1 MLVIAGLLA
10 VRIIFVFMEY
20 ALPRLQEDMIKE
32 RAREGKANAELLLQ
46 MIAPD
51 SLSLCAAKMGNCL
64 TTLLLGGGIALWSGY
79 ALVSSALSHTLTVT
93 YGMWVVGVVMVL
105 VLVIEAALLVLLS
118 DLLPM
123 ALMRKDEER
132 MAFFAVRPFY
142 IFQKIGYPIH
152 VVVRQIAVACL
163 PLLGIKRSELQAAA
177 PSEEELRMLVTA
189 GQRDGVLNEMESE
202 IIDNVFDFSDL
213 TAREI
218 MIPRQDMVCLFVE
231 DTYEANLK
239 VIMDTK
245 HTRYPLCD
253 EDKDHVIGMVHLRDV
268 LEMELTKGAEKNL
281 QAIMREILVVHEG
294 MALTDILTMM
304 RKKRLHMAAVA
315 DEYGGIAGFL
325 AMEDLLEEI
334 VGDIQDEHDDDEM
347 AEIESVEQG
356 GYEFDGKVLLDEVTE
371 LLAIVLDEHEEDTI
385 GGYVFG
391 MLGRR
396 PKEGDAVTIGNYRF
410 TVLEVN
416 GFRIVRLKATPI
428 AIEEPASEAE
438 AG

>member
-1 MLVIAGLLA
+1 MLAIAGLLA

-20 ALPRLQEDMIKE
+20 ALPRLQEDLIKE
-32 RAREGKANAELLLQ
+32 RVREGKANAELLLQ

-93 YGMWVVGVVMVL
+93 YGMWVVGIVML
-105 VLVIEAALLVLLS
+105 MVLVIEAALLVLLS

-123 ALMRKDEER
+123 AMMRKDEER

-152 VVVRQIAVACL
+152 VIVRQMAIACL
-163 PLLGIKRSELQAAA
+163 PLLGIKRSELQNATH
-177 PSEEELRMLVTA
+177 SEEELRMLVTA

-218 MIPRQDMVCLFVE
+218 MIPRQEMICLYEE
-231 DTYEANLK
+231 DSYEDNLK

-245 HTRYPLCD
+245 HTRYPLCA

-268 LEMELTKGAEKNL
+268 LELELTAKADKEL
-281 QAIMREILVVHEG
+281 RAIMREILMVHEG

-304 RKKRLHMAAVA
+304 RKKRIHMAAVA

-334 VGDIQDEHDDDEM
+334 VGDIQDEHDDEA

-356 GYEFDGKVLLDEVTE
+356 VYEFDGKVLLDEVTE

-391 MLGRR
+391 LLGRR
-396 PKEGDAVTIGNYRF
+396 PKKGDAVTIGNYRF

-428 AIEEPASEAE
+428 VKEEAVAKEV

>member
-1 MLVIAGLLA
+1 MLAIAGLLA

-20 ALPRLQEDMIKE
+20 ALPRLQEDLIKE
-32 RAREGKANAELLLQ
+32 RVREGKANAELLLQ

-93 YGMWVVGVVMVL
+93 YGMWVVGIVML
-105 VLVIEAALLVLLS
+105 MVLVIEAALLVLLS

-123 ALMRKDEER
+123 AMMRKDEER

-152 VVVRQIAVACL
+152 VIVRQMAIACL
-163 PLLGIKRSELQAAA
+163 PLLGIKRSELQNVTH
-177 PSEEELRMLVTA
+177 SEEELRMLVTA

-218 MIPRQDMVCLFVE
+218 MIPRQEMICLYEE
-231 DTYEANLK
+231 DSYEDNLK

-245 HTRYPLCD
+245 HTRYPLCA

-268 LEMELTKGAEKNL
+268 LELELTAKADKEL
-281 QAIMREILVVHEG
+281 RAIMREILMVHEG

-304 RKKRLHMAAVA
+304 RKKRIHMAAVA

-334 VGDIQDEHDDDEM
+334 VGDIQDEHDDEA

-356 GYEFDGKVLLDEVTE
+356 VYEFDGKVLLDEVTE

-391 MLGRR
+391 LLGRR
-396 PKEGDAVTIGNYRF
+396 PKKGDAVTIGNYRF

-428 AIEEPASEAE
+428 VKEEVVAE
-438 AG
+438 EVAG

>member
-1 MLVIAGLLA
+1 MLAIAGLLA

-20 ALPRLQEDMIKE
+20 ALPRLQEDLIKE
-32 RAREGKANAELLLQ
+32 RVREGKANAEMVLQ

-93 YGMWVVGVVMVL
+93 YGMWVVGIVML
-105 VLVIEAALLVLLS
+105 MVLVIEAALLVLLS

-123 ALMRKDEER
+123 AMMRKDEEK

-152 VVVRQIAVACL
+152 VIVRQMAIACL
-163 PLLGIKRSELQAAA
+163 PLLGIKRSELQNVTH
-177 PSEEELRMLVTA
+177 SEEELRMLVTA

-218 MIPRQDMVCLFVE
+218 MIPRQEMICLYEE
-231 DTYEANLK
+231 DSYEDNLK

-245 HTRYPLCD
+245 HTRYPLCA

-268 LEMELTKGAEKNL
+268 LELELTAQADKDL
-281 QAIMREILVVHEG
+281 RAIMREILMVHEG

-304 RKKRLHMAAVA
+304 RKKRIHMAAVA

-334 VGDIQDEHDDDEM
+334 VGDIQDEHDDEA

-356 GYEFDGKVLLDEVTE
+356 VYEFDGKVLLDEVTE

-391 MLGRR
+391 LLGRR
-396 PKEGDAVTIGNYRF
+396 PKKGDAVTIGNYRF

-428 AIEEPASEAE
+428 KKEEAVAE
-438 AG
+438 EVAG

>member
-1 MLVIAGLLA
+1 MLAIAGLLA

-20 ALPRLQEDMIKE
+20 ALPRLQEDLIKE
-32 RAREGKANAELLLQ
+32 RVREGKANAEMVLQ

-93 YGMWVVGVVMVL
+93 YGMWVVGIVML
-105 VLVIEAALLVLLS
+105 MVLVIEAALLVLLS

-123 ALMRKDEER
+123 AMMRKDEEK

-152 VVVRQIAVACL
+152 VIVRQMAIACL
-163 PLLGIKRSELQAAA
+163 PLLGIKRSELQNVTH
-177 PSEEELRMLVTA
+177 SEEELRMLVTA

-218 MIPRQDMVCLFVE
+218 MIPRQEMICLYEE
-231 DTYEANLK
+231 DSYEDNLK

-245 HTRYPLCD
+245 HTRYPLCA

-268 LEMELTKGAEKNL
+268 LELELTAQADKDL
-281 QAIMREILVVHEG
+281 RAIMREILMVHEG

-304 RKKRLHMAAVA
+304 RKKRIHMAAVA

-334 VGDIQDEHDDDEM
+334 VGDIQDEHDDEA

-356 GYEFDGKVLLDEVTE
+356 VYEFDGKVLLDEVTE

-391 MLGRR
+391 LLGRR
-396 PKEGDAVTIGNYRF
+396 PKKGDAVTIGNYRF

-428 AIEEPASEAE
+428 IKEEAVAE
-438 AG
+438 EVAG

>member
-1 MLVIAGLLA
+1 MLAIAGLLA

-20 ALPRLQEDMIKE
+20 ALPRLQEDLIKE
-32 RAREGKANAELLLQ
+32 RVREGKANAELLLQ

-93 YGMWVVGVVMVL
+93 YGMWVVGIVML
-105 VLVIEAALLVLLS
+105 MVLVIEAALLVLLS

-123 ALMRKDEER
+123 AMMRKDEER

-152 VVVRQIAVACL
+152 VIVRQMAIACL
-163 PLLGIKRSELQAAA
+163 PLLGIKRSELQNVTH
-177 PSEEELRMLVTA
+177 SEEELRMLVTA

-218 MIPRQDMVCLFVE
+218 MIPRQEMICLYEE
-231 DTYEANLK
+231 DSYEDNLK

-245 HTRYPLCD
+245 HTRYPLCA

-268 LEMELTKGAEKNL
+268 LELELTAKTDKDL
-281 QAIMREILVVHEG
+281 RAIMREILMVHEG

-334 VGDIQDEHDDDEM
+334 VGDIQDEHDDEA

-356 GYEFDGKVLLDEVTE
+356 VYEFDGKVLLDEVTE

-396 PKEGDAVTIGNYRF
+396 PKKGDAVTIGNYRF

-428 AIEEPASEAE
+428 IKEEAASEE
-438 AG
+438 VAG

>member
-1 MLVIAGLLA
+1 MLAIAGLLA
-10 VRIIFVFMEY
+10 IRIIFVFMEY
-20 ALPRLQEDMIKE
+20 ALPRLQEDIIKE
-32 RAREGKANAELLLQ
+32 RMREGKPNSQLLLK

-93 YGMWVVGVVMVL
+93 YGMWVVGIVMFL
-105 VLVIEAALLVLLS
+105 VLVIEAILLVLLS

-123 ALMRKDEER
+123 AMMRKDEER

-152 VVVRQIAVACL
+152 VIVRQMAIACL
-163 PLLGIKRSELQAAA
+163 PLLGIKRSELQGAAH
-177 PSEEELRMLVTA
+177 SEEELRMLVTA

-218 MIPRQDMVCLFVE
+218 MIPRQEMICLFVE
-231 DTYEANLK
+231 DSYEENLK

-245 HTRYPLCD
+245 HTRYPLCM

-268 LEMELTKGAEKNL
+268 LELELASGADKNL
-281 QAIMREILVVHEG
+281 TAIMREILMVHEG

-304 RKKRLHMAAVA
+304 RKKRIHMAAVA

-334 VGDIQDEHDDDEM
+334 VGDIQDEHDDEA

-356 GYEFDGKVLLDEVTE
+356 VYEFDGKVLLDEVTE
-371 LLAIVLDEHEEDTI
+371 LLSIALDEHEEDTI

-410 TVLEVN
+410 IVLEVN
-416 GFRIVRLKATPI
+416 GFRVVRLKATPI
-428 AIEEPASEAE
+428 RTEECITEQE